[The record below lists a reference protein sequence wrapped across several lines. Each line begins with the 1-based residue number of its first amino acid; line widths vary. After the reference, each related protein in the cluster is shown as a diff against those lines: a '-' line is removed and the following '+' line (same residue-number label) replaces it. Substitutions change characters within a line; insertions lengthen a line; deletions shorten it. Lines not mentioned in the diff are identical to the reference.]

1 MSHLVQVY
9 PAITTKSNVTIKK
22 LRQGREVLS
31 RNHST
36 LEISWHLMTGGQ
48 NNISLFWGSFLEV
61 LSLLM
66 MTLSMCVELVLI
78 NLTGSLNRKHE
89 RSGC

>member
-9 PAITTKSNVTIKK
+9 PAITTKNNVTITQ
-22 LRQGREVLS
+22 LQHGSEVLL
-31 RNHST
+31 RNHSK
-36 LEISWHLMTGGQ
+36 LEVSWHLMTGGQ
-48 NNISLFWGSFLEV
+48 NIMSLFWGRFLEV
-61 LSLLM
+61 HSLLV